1 MGEKKVKGRKR
12 QILAETNG
20 LLLRT
25 LVHAADITDSEGGE
39 WIIQQH
45 HTEFPR
51 LERIRV
57 DQGYKDEFATW
68 MEAYTKL
75 TPEIVEKPANQQG
88 FAVIPK
94 RWVVERTIAWL
105 CRNRR
110 LSKEYD
116 RRPESTESW
125 IYLASIHLMLKRL
138 HPSY

>member
-20 LLLRT
+20 LLLRA

-45 HTEFPR
+45 HAEFPR

-68 MEAYTKL
+68 MEAYTKI

-116 RRPESTESW
+116 RRPESSESW

-138 HPSY
+138 HPSN